1 MRKLFFLALAVT
13 PLLSIAAD
21 KGYVYSL
28 PLKFY
33 LTYADGGKHVYKT
46 WWTNQ
51 KKVVTT
57 DLEDAEWI
65 KGRIEETRGSIYQ
78 LAPSTT
84 KIDSVEYNFNC
95 IELVYDMSGVFD
107 ANSVARGSGIYLL
120 NEKGEFVHK

>member
-51 KKVVTT
+51 K
-57 DLEDAEWI
+57 
-65 KGRIEETRGSIYQ
+65 
-78 LAPSTT
+78 
-84 KIDSVEYNFNC
+84 N
-95 IELVYDMSGVFD
+95 
-107 ANSVARGSGIYLL
+107 GSGTTA
-120 NEKGEFVHK
+120 ESRG